1 MISDFIL
8 GTLVVFM
15 IVKPIFN
22 AHKIRKI
29 EERLNK

>member
-1 MISDFIL
+1 MIYDLIIGVL
-8 GTLVVFM
+8 IVYM